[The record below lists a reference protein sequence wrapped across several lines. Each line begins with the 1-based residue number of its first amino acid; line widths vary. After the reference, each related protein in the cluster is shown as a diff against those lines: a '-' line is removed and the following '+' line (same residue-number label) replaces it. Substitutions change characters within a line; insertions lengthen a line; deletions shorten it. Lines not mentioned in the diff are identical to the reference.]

1 MEAITNIIFGITSII
16 SVAAIVAAATP
27 SKTDD
32 EFLGKIMKYV
42 NVIALNI
49 GNAVNEE
56 AKKKGAKS
64 DANGSRKKS

>member
-1 MEAITNIIFGITSII
+1 MDITNIIFGITSII
-16 SVAAIVAAATP
+16 SVAAIIAAATP

-49 GNAVNEE
+49 GNAVNEK
-56 AKKKGAKS
+56 AKKKV
-64 DANGSRKKS
+64 KK

>member
-1 MEAITNIIFGITSII
+1 MENITNIIFGITSII
-16 SVAAIVAAATP
+16 SVAAIIAASTP
-27 SKTDD
+27 STTDD

-56 AKKKGAKS
+56 AKKK
-64 DANGSRKKS
+64 KK